1 MIQDLSSLPVPVVE
15 AGLSAVEAGL
25 PVVEAGLPVVEAGL
39 SVVEAV
45 LLPVV
50 EVLIMYRKEWELW
63 VTLTARCS
71 HSATTNSVTH
81 TYLHIICTDMS

>member
-15 AGLSAVEAGL
+15 AVLL
-25 PVVEAGLPVVEAGL
+25 P
-39 SVVEAV
+39 VVEAV

-50 EVLIMYRKEWELW
+50 EAVLLPVVQVLIMYRKEWEMW

-71 HSATTNSVTH
+71 HSTTTNSVTFAVMQSCVA
-81 TYLHIICTDMS
+81 ICTAL

>member
-15 AGLSAVEAGL
+15 AGL
-25 PVVEAGLPVVEAGL
+25 PVVP
-39 SVVEAV
+39 EAV

-50 EVLIMYRKEWELW
+50 QVLIMYRKEWELW

-71 HSATTNSVTH
+71 HSATTNTVTH
-81 TYLHIICTDMS
+81 TYT

>member
-15 AGLSAVEAGL
+15 AGLPVVEAGLLVVETVLL
-25 PVVEAGLPVVEAGL
+25 PVVEAGLPVVEA
-39 SVVEAV
+39 V

-50 EVLIMYRKEWELW
+50 QVLIMYRKEWELW

-81 TYLHIICTDMS
+81 TYT